1 MTLNMLIAGD
11 QAMLS
16 QGLLTGTPNAIGLA
30 PAVSPLMLCDRLLTL
45 AKDADR
51 VGLRDVAEHL
61 LGLANEV
68 LRPAAHS
75 RPGRAQRD
83 A

>member
-1 MTLNMLIAGD
+1 MTLNMLIANE

-16 QGLLTGTPNAIGLA
+16 QGLLTGTPNAVGLE
-30 PAVSPLMLCDRLLTL
+30 PAVSPLVLCDRLLTL

-51 VGLRDVAEHL
+51 AGLRDVAENL
-61 LGLANEV
+61 LGLAIEV
-68 LRPAAHS
+68 LRPATHS
-75 RPGRAQRD
+75 RSGRTRRD